1 MTEYLPRF
9 QRIIVKYTL
18 LAEVPAKSGKRASLF
33 PDLFSKHQSG
43 SAGRIHVQ
51 WIPYFSNLQR
61 KRKSVWKKIGGK
73 IAVFRFGLGGGNE
86 TNRGLINRDST
97 VSTFSVLARL
107 LRFPPC
113 NGVLI
118 NKCVILISAAF
129 LFVNA
134 FIIPGLITTRCT
146 GRRPA
151 LPSYRLFVGP
161 CNVSL

>member
-1 MTEYLPRF
+1 MD
-9 QRIIVKYTL
+9 
-18 LAEVPAKSGKRASLF
+18 SLF
-33 PDLFSKHQSG
+33 FEPPK
-43 SAGRIHVQ
+43 
-51 WIPYFSNLQR
+51 
-61 KRKSVWKKIGGK
+61 KTKIGSEKIDGK
-73 IAVFRFGLGGGNE
+73 IAVFRFGLGEGNE
-86 TNRGLINRDST
+86 TNRGLINRNST

-107 LRFPPC
+107 LQFPPC

-151 LPSYRLFVGP
+151 LPTGLPSYRLFAGP
-161 CNVSL
+161 